1 MREIQPEL
9 EPRPASIEGTV
20 LVISL
25 NIQLIQDVSDFCV
38 SKNMSLWIGNPNS
51 PDVIAIPYNVCIVDR
66 DWMDKKSW
74 ADWIEFLKEV
84 KGEEH
89 DYLII
94 VILRPPFSD
103 LSLDEARKDFHDSHE
118 PVHFMFGDDGS
129 HVVKTITKWMDTGS
143 IESLSHVL

>member
-20 LVISL
+20 LVISR

-74 ADWIEFLKEV
+74 ADWIEFLKEA
-84 KGEEH
+84 K
-89 DYLII
+89 
-94 VILRPPFSD
+94 
-103 LSLDEARKDFHDSHE
+103 
-118 PVHFMFGDDGS
+118 
-129 HVVKTITKWMDTGS
+129 
-143 IESLSHVL
+143 